1 MAEDEVR
8 ETIDEAHD
16 ENEERAQD
24 PGATTGQ
31 AQEDPAVGHVEPEA
45 GSGDA
50 PESEIPKGV
59 DALTDQQIAQA
70 EEAGPV
76 GGGDDDDGG
85 ALDVSALMDDGGG
98 DDAAADDEGGADA
111 DDATPDDDTSGET
124 ASS

>member
-31 AQEDPAVGHVEPEA
+31 AQESPAVGHVEPEA

-59 DALTDQQIAQA
+59 DALTDEQIAQA

-76 GGGDDDDGG
+76 GGGDDDDG
-85 ALDVSALMDDGGG
+85 ALDVSALMEDGGG
-98 DDAAADDEGGADA
+98 DDSGDNEGGADA
-111 DDATPDDDTSGET
+111 DEATPDDDTSGET
-124 ASS
+124 ASA

>member
-16 ENEERAQD
+16 ENEKRAAD

-31 AQEDPAVGHVEPEA
+31 AQEDPAVGYVEPKA

-50 PESEIPKGV
+50 PESEIPRGV
-59 DALTDQQIAQA
+59 DALTDEQIAKA
-70 EEAGPV
+70 EEAGPGA
-76 GGGDDDDGG
+76 GG
-85 ALDVSALMDDGGG
+85 SN
-98 DDAAADDEGGADA
+98 EGGADA
-111 DDATPDDDTSGET
+111 ADATPDDDTSGET